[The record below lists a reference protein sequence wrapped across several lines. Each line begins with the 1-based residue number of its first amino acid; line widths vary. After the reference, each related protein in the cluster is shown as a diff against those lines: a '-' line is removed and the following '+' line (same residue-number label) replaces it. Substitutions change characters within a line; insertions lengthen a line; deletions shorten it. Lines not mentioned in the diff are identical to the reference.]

1 MPQIGWFELL
11 IIVVIAILVIGPKDF
26 PLVLRKVGGWIGS
39 IKRFFTEIQ
48 KIMNQIG
55 LLWTPDLRPNGTRM
69 QSSGSL
75 FTGGCTLYLPGDQRG
90 AMQSG
95 TSMD

>member
-39 IKRFFTEIQ
+39 IKRYFTEIQ
-48 KIMNQIG
+48 KNMNQI
-55 LLWTPDLRPNGTRM
+55 TKIEEED
-69 QSSGSL
+69 S
-75 FTGGCTLYLPGDQRG
+75 DQN
-90 AMQSG
+90 QQKEESKK
-95 TSMD
+95 DEQ